1 MEIGSALASLAKKIE
16 ERGSIIETEEATKN
30 AFVMPFLNN
39 VLGYDVFDPSEVI
52 PEFTAD
58 TGTKKGEKVDYAI
71 LNDGVVQVLI
81 ECKKFGE
88 QLSIKHA
95 SQLYRYFS
103 VTNARIAILTNGVVY
118 QFFTDLDAP
127 NKMDE
132 KPFLELDLSD
142 IDDHVVP
149 EVAKLTKADFDVNS
163 VINAAGELKYVS
175 QIKKIIGNQI
185 TSPEDDFIRFFA
197 SRICEGPITQKVR
210 DQFADL
216 TTKAFKQFLNDR
228 VNDRLKSALANSP
241 EGVREQQE
249 IEEEQERVEEEQSEI
264 VTTMEELEGYN
275 IVRAILCQS
284 VEIARISPRD
294 TKSYFGVLL
303 DDNNRKPICRLH
315 FNRSQKYIG
324 LFDENKKE
332 NREPIDRLEDIF
344 KFADKLKETVRIPA
358 KMNSDSGRT

>member
-1 MEIGSALASLAKKIE
+1 MEIGSALASLARKIE

-71 LNDGVVQVLI
+71 LKDSDVQVLI

-103 VTNARIAILTNGVVY
+103 VTNARIAILTNGVIY

-132 KPFLELDLSD
+132 KPFLELNLAD

-149 EVAKLTKADFDVNS
+149 EVAKLTKEDFDVAS

-175 QIKKIIGNQI
+175 QIKKVIATQL
-185 TSPEDDFIRFFA
+185 TSPDDEFIRFFA
-197 SRICEGPITQKVR
+197 SKVYEGAITQKVR
-210 DQFADL
+210 DQFATL
-216 TTKAFKQFLNDR
+216 TTKAFKQYLNDR
-228 VNDRLKSALANSP
+228 INDRLKSALANSP
-241 EGVREQQE
+241 EVLRERE
-249 IEEEQERVEEEQSEI
+249 SIEEEQDRVEEEHSDI

-284 VEIARISPRD
+284 VGVDRISQRD

-315 FNRSQKYIG
+315 FNRTQKYIG
-324 LFDENKKE
+324 LFDDAKKE
-332 NREPIDRLEDIF
+332 TREPIERVEDIF
-344 KFADKLKETVRIPA
+344 TFADKLKETV
-358 KMNSDSGRT
+358 SYYD

>member
-1 MEIGSALASLAKKIE
+1 MEIGSALASLARKIE
-16 ERGSIIETEEATKN
+16 ERGSVIETEEATKN

-71 LNDGVVQVLI
+71 LRDGDVQVLI

-88 QLSIKHA
+88 QLAIKHA

-103 VTNARIAILTNGVVY
+103 VTNARIAILTNGVIY

-142 IDDHVVP
+142 IDDHVIP
-149 EVAKLTKADFDVNS
+149 EVAKLTKEDFDLTS
-163 VINAAGELKYVS
+163 VITAAEELKYVS
-175 QIKKIIGNQI
+175 QIKKVIAAQLS
-185 TSPEDDFIRFFA
+185 SPEDDFIRFFA
-197 SRICEGPITQKVR
+197 SRTYEGPITQKVR

-216 TTKAFKQFLNDR
+216 TSKAFRQYINDR
-228 VNDRLKSALANSP
+228 INNRLKTALASSP
-241 EGVREQQE
+241 EGQREQQN
-249 IEEEQERVEEEQSEI
+249 ISEEQEKVEDERHDI
-264 VTTMEELEGYN
+264 VTTVEELEGYN

-284 VEIARISPRD
+284 VDIDRISQRD
-294 TKSYFGVLL
+294 TKSYFGILL

-315 FNRSQKYIG
+315 FNRTQKYLG
-324 LFDENKKE
+324 LFDEHKKE
-332 NREPIDRLEDIF
+332 TREVIERVEDIF
-344 KFADKLKETVRIPA
+344 KFSDHLKQTIDYY
-358 KMNSDSGRT
+358 S